1 MADID
6 VDQWRNAQALLLRS
20 AKACRR
26 IVVIHEA
33 GRVLKLRHT
42 DGLPLRRAVTLVD
55 DPHRLAKD
63 LYEAH
68 ADVTDFAVVLER
80 DAVDTYFAQ
89 VQDGWDIDDD
99 LDEFVRKTYAALD
112 SYPDGIVTYPG
123 PARTTL
129 GLQWRVDFDDV
140 RAAVDAA
147 VAPRSTVVLGVES
160 GGELWASLLLDFDDD
175 HRVTSITTADPSLV
189 ETRGTPAGLV
199 AALTAWA
206 ERADKTVSV
215 GLVLS
220 RDAAEDLL
228 AAPSSHKAAML
239 ANLLNNGS
247 AVLHRHSHQ

>member
-20 AKACRR
+20 AKARRR

-55 DPHRLAKD
+55 DPHRLARE
-63 LYEAH
+63 LHEAH
-68 ADVTDFAVVLER
+68 ADVTDFAMVLDR

-89 VQDGWDIDDD
+89 VQDSWNIDDD

-129 GLQWRVDFDDV
+129 GLQWRIGFDEI
-140 RAAVDAA
+140 RAAVETA
-147 VAPRSTVVLGVES
+147 VAPRSTAVLGVES

-175 HRVTSITTADPSLV
+175 HRVTSITTADPSV
-189 ETRGTPAGLV
+189 MDTRGTPATLV
-199 AALTAWA
+199 AAMTGWA
-206 ERADKTVSV
+206 ELAGKTASV
-215 GLVLS
+215 ALVLS

-228 AAPSSHKAAML
+228 AAPASHKAARL
-239 ANLLNNGS
+239 ADLLDNGS
-247 AVLHRHSHQ
+247 AVLRRQPQ